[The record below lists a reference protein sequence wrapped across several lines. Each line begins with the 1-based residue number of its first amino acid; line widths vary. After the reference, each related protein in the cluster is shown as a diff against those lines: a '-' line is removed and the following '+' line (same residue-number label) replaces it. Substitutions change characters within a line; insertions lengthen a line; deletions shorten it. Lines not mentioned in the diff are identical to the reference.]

1 MSNQNLSKDKKKNKL
16 QKFTFFSSHTNQ
28 QMKPPEKKRKI
39 WNLKTENKR
48 NEINKSNLTL

>member
-1 MSNQNLSKDKKKNKL
+1 MSNQNLSKDKKKKKVTKVYIFFFTHKL
-16 QKFTFFSSHTNQ
+16 ANETTG
-28 QMKPPEKKRKI
+28 KKRKI